1 MSVSRYVLRA
11 CHPNGNHSQELMLCC
26 AVPHLHRGVGRFFRS
41 ATKAASSYLKEVS
54 AAAVAAPPDASVVMN
69 LQSIAMDLS
78 SPFEPT
84 HPPHEALLARL
95 WVAAYGGEG

>member
-1 MSVSRYVLRA
+1 M
-11 CHPNGNHSQELMLCC
+11 
-26 AVPHLHRGVGRFFRS
+26 GRFFRS

-95 WVAAYGGEG
+95 WVAAFGGMDESSAHTLAYTQHNV